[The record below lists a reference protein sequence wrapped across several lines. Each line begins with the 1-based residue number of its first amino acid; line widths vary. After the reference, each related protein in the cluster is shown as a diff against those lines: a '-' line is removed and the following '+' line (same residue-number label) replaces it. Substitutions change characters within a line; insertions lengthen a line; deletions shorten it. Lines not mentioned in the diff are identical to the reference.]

1 MLSYYEKEEWILEC
15 RVSLHVYNIA
25 YDEDSNDTTPSKR
38 NNSNNIV
45 GYLRKWNE
53 AEIEYRKQELEMRKQ
68 QLKPDEEKFELEK
81 KERMQKLENEK
92 QEKKLMFDLLK
103 KCLGRGFNL
112 QLYKYKTMF
121 CIHWTKILS
130 CQWTLHN

>member
-25 YDEDSNDTTPSKR
+25 DDEDSNDTTPSKR

-45 GYLRKWNE
+45 GYLRERNE

-92 QEKKLMFDLLK
+92 QEKKLMCDLLK
-103 KCLGRGFNL
+103 KCLGER
-112 QLYKYKTMF
+112 
-121 CIHWTKILS
+121 I
-130 CQWTLHN
+130 